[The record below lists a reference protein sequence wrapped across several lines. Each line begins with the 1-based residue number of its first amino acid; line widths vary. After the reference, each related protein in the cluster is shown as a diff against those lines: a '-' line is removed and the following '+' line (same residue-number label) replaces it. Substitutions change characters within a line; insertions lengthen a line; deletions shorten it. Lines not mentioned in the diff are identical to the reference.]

1 MLESI
6 MNYSKETIDNLT
18 ALYGS
23 PLYVFDEAGF
33 IDNFKALER
42 AMKSY
47 YSNYR
52 IAYSFKTNYAPY
64 ICRIVHDLGGYAEVV
79 SPLEYNLAKKIGF
92 TDENIIFNGPL
103 KSSAGIK
110 ALQCGSIVNADNLEE
125 LEMLCEAAKKVNKKL
140 PIGIRVNINAG
151 QDFISRFGLDEK
163 DIELAFKIAD
173 KSSVR
178 ISGLHCHISRAR
190 GLNAWAE
197 RTQKM
202 LKLADKYLPEGPDYI
217 DLGSG
222 MFGDMDPEFASQFKD
237 VPTYDQYA
245 RVTAKTISEHYQTK
259 KPLFFTEP
267 GTTLISRYID
277 VISRVESIKSI
288 DNHMFAVLDSSVH
301 NLGETC
307 ILKKLPVSVVS
318 GGNKQLSYEAIDL
331 TGYTCLE
338 QDILY
343 AGYNGLLAR
352 GDYVVFGNAGGY
364 SNVLKPPFI
373 RPNCAMIAKKSN
385 GEYSLIKAA
394 ETEDDLLNTYY

>member
-6 MNYSKETIDNLT
+6 MNYSKEIIDNLT

-42 AMKSY
+42 AMESY
-47 YSNYR
+47 YPNYR

-92 TDENIIFNGPL
+92 ADENIIFNGPV
-103 KSSAGIK
+103 KSSAGIE
-110 ALQCGSIVNADNLEE
+110 ALQSGSIVNADNLEE
-125 LEMLCEAAKKVNKKL
+125 LEMMCEAAKKANKKL
-140 PIGIRVNINAG
+140 SIGIRVNINAG
-151 QDFISRFGLDEK
+151 QDFVSRFGLDGK
-163 DIELAFKIAD
+163 DIERAFKIAD
-173 KSSVR
+173 KNSVR

-202 LKLADKYLPEGPDYI
+202 LELADKYMPEVPDYI

-222 MFGDMDPEFASQFKD
+222 MFGDMAPEFASQFKD

-245 RVTAKTISEHYQTK
+245 RVTAKTISEHYKTK

-288 DNHMFAVLDSSVH
+288 DNHVFAVLDSSVH

-307 ILKKLPVSVVS
+307 MLKKLPVSVVS
-318 GGNKQLSYEAIDL
+318 GGNKQLSYKAIDL

-352 GDYVVFGNAGGY
+352 GDYVVFGNTGGY